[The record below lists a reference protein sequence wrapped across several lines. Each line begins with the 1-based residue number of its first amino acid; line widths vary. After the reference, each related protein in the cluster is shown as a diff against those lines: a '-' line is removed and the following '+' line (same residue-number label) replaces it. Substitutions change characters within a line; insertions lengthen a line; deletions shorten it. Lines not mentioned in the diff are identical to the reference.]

1 MSTADQLDFFGAGR
15 HQPRFSVR
23 ESGRAKRLSI
33 QVAAHG
39 DVEVVVPKN
48 TSARRVSAFVESNRR
63 WIDQTLAAFAK
74 EYDPQEFALPSRIE
88 LVAIGESYDVSY
100 RQTQSPDVSYKCYG
114 SHLVLSGNVSASDL
128 CRQQLKNWLRQRGKA
143 TLAPWLAKVSSETG
157 LDYKRAQVRGQRTR
171 WGSCSIRG
179 TISLNWGLLFISP
192 KLVRYLFVH
201 ELCHTVHLNHSKRF
215 WALVRQF
222 DPEFKAHDRLLDE
235 SWRQVPGWARI

>member
-1 MSTADQLDFFGAGR
+1 MSTADQLDFFGSGQ

-74 EYDPQEFALPSRIE
+74 EYDPQEFALPDSIQ
-88 LVAIGESYDVSY
+88 LSAVGEAYDVSY
-100 RQTQSPDVSYKCYG
+100 RPTKAKGVNYKCYG
-114 SHLVLSGNVSASDL
+114 SNLVLSGDVAAADL
-128 CRQQLKNWLRQRGKA
+128 CREQLKNWLRQRGKL
-143 TLAPWLAKVSSETG
+143 TLTPWLRQVSGETG
-157 LDYKRAQVRGQRTR
+157 LSYQRVQVRGQRTR

-179 TISLNWGLLFISP
+179 TISLNWGLLFVTP
-192 KLVRYLFVH
+192 ELVRYLMVH

-215 WALVRQF
+215 WSLVRQF
-222 DPEFKAHDRLLDE
+222 DPNFRDHDRRLDE
-235 SWRQVPGWARI
+235 SWRNVPGWARI